1 MFNGSMSTP
10 AIQMTPNMYSAR
22 RALES
27 IPTTTGSGANL
38 KGSASGGN
46 G

>member
-22 RALES
+22 RALREH
-27 IPTTTGSGANL
+27 PNNDSGLDVSPAVRTFN
-38 KGSASGGN
+38 
-46 G
+46 